1 VGYHRGMP
9 IGTSIDFALYRNDP
23 DREMNFFKPEQY
35 GPGLSFVV
43 KHEGTFLWHTLSDPD
58 NYGSTVNQ
66 FAMAFDVNLALKV
79 GFWRLHLDAMYRTL
93 SFLLHEA
100 PSFTPFQDFPDA
112 ASTSAEYFVAAGVD
126 YHIESLH
133 LTPGVVA
140 GVQMPATYSIENLA
154 VGGLEFGG
162 QRTVVVQSVSQR
174 SVLPEGEGVRLVWS
188 LKGNCRWDIS
198 EMLAAIL
205 EVYFTWDD
213 NQSRFVS
220 DFYGLNIHS
229 EFLDA
234 RVLGMNLALQA
245 RF

>member
-1 VGYHRGMP
+1 H
-9 IGTSIDFALYRNDP
+9 
-23 DREMNFFKPEQY
+23 
-35 GPGLSFVV
+35 
-43 KHEGTFLWHTLSDPD
+43 
-58 NYGSTVNQ
+58 
-66 FAMAFDVNLALKV
+66 
-79 GFWRLHLDAMYRTL
+79 LHAMYQTL

-112 ASTSAEYFVAAGVD
+112 ASTTGEFFVAAGFD
-126 YHIESLH
+126 YHFESLH
-133 LTPGVVA
+133 LTPGIVG
-140 GVQMPATYSIENLA
+140 GVQLPATYSIENLA

-162 QRTVVVQSVSQR
+162 KRTVVVQSASQR
-174 SVLPEGEGVRLVWS
+174 SVLPEGEDARPVYS
-188 LKGNCRWDIS
+188 IKGTCRWDIS
-198 EMLAAIL
+198 EILAAVL

-234 RVLGMNLALQA
+234 RILGMNLALQA

>member
-1 VGYHRGMP
+1 MKLR
-9 IGTSIDFALYRNDP
+9 
-23 DREMNFFKPEQY
+23 
-35 GPGLSFVV
+35 
-43 KHEGTFLWHTLSDPD
+43 
-58 NYGSTVNQ
+58 
-66 FAMAFDVNLALKV
+66 
-79 GFWRLHLDAMYRTL
+79 
-93 SFLLHEA
+93 
-100 PSFTPFQDFPDA
+100 
-112 ASTSAEYFVAAGVD
+112 
-126 YHIESLH
+126 
-133 LTPGVVA
+133 VA